1 MNTPNARF
9 TGFYL
14 LTRSGFEAELASEC
28 NDLTAQTN
36 VNGYVQ
42 TTPNSAFAIFNAF
55 EPFNRLPDD
64 LCLAHWIFAR
74 QIVPMLGE
82 CTNLPADDRLSA
94 VFALLGTQ
102 SVNNIIAETP
112 DTNNGKSLSGLARSL
127 TNAARQVL
135 KKQGQYHEGDKRLP
149 ALHLLILDGD
159 HIMVGL
165 ASRGEASPY
174 AGGIMHLK
182 LPKDAPSRAILKL
195 EEAAISLVS
204 PSERDQWLRSGMSA
218 VDLGAAPGGWTW
230 WLLQQGLVVTAIDN
244 ANMSDAV
251 MQTGQVEHI
260 RTDGFNWH
268 PRHPVHWI
276 CCDMVEQPQR
286 VAPLMATWLKEGW
299 AQAALFNLKLPMKKR
314 YLMVQECLA
323 ALNGLRETHSVRAQ
337 QLYHDREEI
346 TVVVLPLG
354 KKT

>member
-1 MNTPNARF
+1 MNTSQPRF

-14 LTRSGFEAELASEC
+14 LTRNGFESEVASEC
-28 NDLTAQTN
+28 NDLTAQTD
-36 VNGYVQ
+36 VHGYVH
-42 TTPNSAFAIFNAF
+42 TTPQTGLAIFHAF
-55 EPFNRLPDD
+55 EPYKRLPNN
-64 LCLAHWIFAR
+64 LCLSNWIFAR

-82 CTNLPADDRLSA
+82 CTNLPPDDRLTA
-94 VFALLGTQ
+94 VFELLGTQ

-112 DTNNGKSLSGLARSL
+112 DTNNGKALSGLARSL
-127 TNAARQVL
+127 TNAARQAL
-135 KKQGQYHEGDKRLP
+135 KKMGQYHEGDRRLP
-149 ALHLLILDGD
+149 ALHLLVLDGD
-159 HIMVGL
+159 HLIVGL
-165 ASRGEASPY
+165 ASRGEASPF

-182 LPKDAPSRAILKL
+182 LPKNAPSRAILKL
-195 EEAAISLVS
+195 EEAAISLLS
-204 PSERDQWLRSGMSA
+204 SDERQQWLRAGMSA

-286 VAPLMATWLKEGW
+286 VAPLMATWLTEGW

-323 ALNGLRETHSVRAQ
+323 ALSHLRATHHIRVQ
-337 QLYHDREEI
+337 QLYHDREEV
-346 TVVVLPLG
+346 TVVVLPI
-354 KKT
+354 TP